1 MPISQQQ
8 RRLAEKMKDGR
19 RNEKRAFMSD
29 GRTDDEVDVS
39 EDAVK

>member
-1 MPISQQQ
+1 MPISHQQG
-8 RRLAEKMKDGR
+8 RLAEKMKGRR

-29 GRTDDEVDVS
+29 GRTNDEVDVS

>member
-1 MPISQQQ
+1 MPISHQQ
-8 RRLAEKMKDGR
+8 RRLAEKMKDRR

-29 GRTDDEVDVS
+29 GRTDEVDVS